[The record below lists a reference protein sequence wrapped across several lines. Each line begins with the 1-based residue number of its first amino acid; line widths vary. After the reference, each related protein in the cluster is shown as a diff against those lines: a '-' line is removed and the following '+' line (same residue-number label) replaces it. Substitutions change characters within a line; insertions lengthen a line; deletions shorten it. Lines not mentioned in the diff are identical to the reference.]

1 MILVKKLS
9 KQSGFTIENEYQ
21 IFGDQVQ
28 QYGSDRTTYPKFDD
42 EPATW
47 TPPKEEKKKFSWG
60 KLFGNV
66 MAGLAVVALVTVA
79 AAFTVATLGAGAV
92 VVGAAMAGTAA
103 VATMAISDIAKG
115 EVSDTGDYM
124 WAAFKD
130 SSIGAVTGAVFGP
143 FGGAA
148 GFVGKTAFNAAES
161 AAESVMSQLMEGSF
175 SFKTLLI
182 DTGVGTLT
190 AGALDSKIAKNLG
203 GALGQGTNKAL
214 SKVMG
219 NNLDKASQWVQGG
232 LDAVGSKLGKAMD
245 QVVDAGRR
253 TGAKTGLDQVAP
265 WIANGVEAARR
276 KASQSLEQLAE
287 TGSTLAQSMFSRN
300 RAVPAGGP
308 DIEVEVPTRR
318 NNEPNPPD
326 RKDPPPPKRH
336 PEPDKKPDQHHEPEP
351 KKDNDQGNGNKD
363 GGEGTG
369 NALTHE
375 EAVQLAREIREAER
389 AELIAG
395 KYIDPNTNEIYVPR
409 VITVVVDVKTG
420 KYYLGY
426 NGIGKDLVTGNP
438 RFNPTQFELHDNI
451 IPLIE
456 KTKQRAMDSTGK
468 NSFQTWEVENCAEIQ
483 AVNQA
488 FRDGVNIENMLLS
501 TISTKNGKYK
511 EMCKNCKVTFEDFV
525 VDVPLK

>member
-1 MILVKKLS
+1 
-9 KQSGFTIENEYQ
+9 
-21 IFGDQVQ
+21 
-28 QYGSDRTTYPKFDD
+28 
-42 EPATW
+42 
-47 TPPKEEKKKFSWG
+47 
-60 KLFGNV
+60 
-66 MAGLAVVALVTVA
+66 
-79 AAFTVATLGAGAV
+79 
-92 VVGAAMAGTAA
+92 
-103 VATMAISDIAKG
+103 
-115 EVSDTGDYM
+115 
-124 WAAFKD
+124 
-130 SSIGAVTGAVFGP
+130 
-143 FGGAA
+143 
-148 GFVGKTAFNAAES
+148 
-161 AAESVMSQLMEGSF
+161 MEGSF

-214 SKVMG
+214 SKAMG
-219 NNLDKASQWVQGG
+219 NNLEKASRWVQGG
-232 LDAVGSKLGKAMD
+232 LDAVGSKLGKAVD

-276 KASQSLEQLAE
+276 QAGQSLEQLAE
-287 TGSTLAQSMFSRN
+287 TGSKLAQSMFSRT

-308 DIEVEVPTRR
+308 DLEVEVPHRR
-318 NNEPNPPD
+318 NNELDPPS
-326 RKDPPPPKRH
+326 RKDPPPPKRTPE
-336 PEPDKKPDQHHEPEP
+336 PEPDKKPDQHQEPEP
-351 KKDNDQGNGNKD
+351 KKDNDQGNVNKD

-395 KYIDPNTNEIYVPR
+395 KYIDPNTNEIYVPH
-409 VITVVVDVKTG
+409 VITVGVDVKTG

-426 NGIGKDLVTGNP
+426 NGIGKDLVTGNQDLIL
-438 RFNPTQFELHDNI
+438 RNSNYMINI

-456 KTKQRAMDSTGK
+456 KTKQRAMHSTGK

-501 TISTKNGKYK
+501 TILTKNGNIKSCARIVK
-511 EMCKNCKVTFEDFV
+511 
-525 VDVPLK
+525 